1 MSDELPDNSTPTLQQ
16 SHSYELTLLGDVDV
30 GRFFSGPI
38 PAEKLEVCQKVISV
52 DAQQLAGTPNYEQPR
67 IAVVP
72 VIGVLSK
79 HGSEYGIS
87 TMGLAEQVTRLAN
100 SGQVDAIALWIDS
113 PGGEAAYIYD
123 CVDAIRAAQQKV
135 PVQAYISDLGASGGY
150 AIACAC
156 SRISINEGGSAGC
169 IGTYIAVRDFSGY
182 MSKLGVKTYVIAAD
196 GGTFKGM
203 GTFGTELTQEQQDY
217 IKQRANGLNQL
228 FLKTV
233 GSGRKMNPDQALKL
247 ADGRVHI
254 GAEAQKLGLVDAVC
268 SFESSLQT
276 LAMSAKPR
284 VMKSQLRSSQK
295 EALKME
301 PATFEELEQNL
312 PKAFGANASAED
324 AKWGMSL
331 MKTKPTLDQARQAW
345 NQRLEEKLEAA
356 NAQAAEA
363 DRLKQKQE
371 ADAAAAAAAGKTKM
385 PGVTL
390 PKQDGKDG
398 NAAALSE
405 DLVQQYNDAISEK
418 MKAGMQRL
426 DAVVSVN
433 KQRPDLHQAY
443 LLSTNANRKDGNSKR
458 VAQLVNDKFA
468 QEAV

>member
-1 MSDELPDNSTPTLQQ
+1 MADLLDNAIDNPTLTQ

-38 PAEKLEVCQKVISV
+38 PEAKLAIVQRAVAV
-52 DAQQLAGTPNYEQPR
+52 DAKQLAGTSNYEQPR

-72 VIGVLSK
+72 VIGVLTK

-87 TMGLAEQVTRLAN
+87 TMGLAEHVTRLAN

-123 CVDAIRAAQQKV
+123 CVDSIRAAQEKV
-135 PVQAYISDLGASGGY
+135 PVHAYISDLGASGGY

-182 MSKLGVKTYVIAAD
+182 MNKLGVKTYVIAAD

-203 GTFGTELTQEQQDY
+203 GTFGTELTADQQDY

-233 GSGRKMNPDQALKL
+233 GSGRRMNPDQALKL

-284 VMKSQLRSSQK
+284 AVKSQLRSSQK

-312 PKAFGANASAED
+312 PKAFGQNASADD

-345 NQRLEEKLEAA
+345 NQRLEEKLDAA
-356 NAQAAEA
+356 TAQVAEA
-363 DRLKQKQE
+363 DKLKLKQE
-371 ADAAAAAAAGKTKM
+371 ADAAAAQNKPKM
-385 PGVTL
+385 PGVSL
-390 PKQDGKDG
+390 PKQAENNGVTVASG
-398 NAAALSE
+398 E
-405 DLVQQYNDAISEK
+405 DLVQQYNDAIANH
-418 MKAGMQRL
+418 MKTGMMRL
-426 DAVVSVN
+426 DAVCAVN

-458 VAQLVNDKFA
+458 VQQLVNDKFV
-468 QEAV
+468 QEAA

>member
-1 MSDELPDNSTPTLQQ
+1 MTDLLDNAIENPTLTQ

-30 GRFFSGPI
+30 GRFFSSAI
-38 PAEKLEVCQKVISV
+38 PVEKLAVVQRAVAV
-52 DAQQLAGTPNYEQPR
+52 DAQQLAGASNYEQPR

-79 HGSEYGIS
+79 HGSEYGVS

-135 PVQAYISDLGASGGY
+135 PVHAYISDLGASGGY

-182 MSKLGVKTYVIAAD
+182 MNKLGVKTYVIAAD

-203 GTFGTELTQEQQDY
+203 GTFGTELTTEQQDY
-217 IKQRANGLNQL
+217 IKQRANALNQL
-228 FLKTV
+228 FLKTF
-233 GSGRKMNPDQALKL
+233 GSGRKMSADQALKL

-295 EALKME
+295 EARTMN
-301 PATFEELEQNL
+301 PATFQELKTAL
-312 PKAFGANASAED
+312 PKASAEF
-324 AKWGMSL
+324 L
-331 MKTKPTLDQARQAW
+331 CEQ
-345 NQRLEEKLEAA
+345 LEKGADVA
-356 NAQAAEA
+356 TAQAAWTAHLEQQLADKDQKLAEA
-363 DRLKQKQE
+363 QTKANENTIKS
-371 ADAAAAAAAGKTKM
+371 AAAPLKL

-390 PKQDGKDG
+390 PKQEGKDG
-398 NAAALSE
+398 NAAAHSE
-405 DLVQQYNDAISEK
+405 DLVQQYNDAIGEK
-418 MKAGMQRL
+418 MKAGMSRL

-433 KQRPDLHQAY
+433 KQQPELHQAY
-443 LLSTNANRKDGNSKR
+443 LLHCNANRKDGNSKR
-458 VAQLVNDKFA
+458 VAQLINDKFV
-468 QEAV
+468 QEAAA